1 MLGFIELCRGRLVL
15 DLISSIFVI
24 NLGYHSNRFMYA
36 SIWLIYTAGVALHRF
51 EFSCISIAVFK

>member
-51 EFSCISIAVFK
+51 EFSCI